1 MNIND
6 EKTEIFD
13 SLLECEILTERELTL
28 VCHVAG
34 NTLETARAV
43 LYSKLGYNS
52 LSQWRE
58 EEEAM
63 MQDN

>member
-13 SLLECEILTERELTL
+13 SLLECEILTESELTL